1 MLDGQAVMKVLVV
14 DEHYHQ
20 AAALVSF
27 LSSRGHHAYVFKTGE
42 AALRRAPG
50 LKPDVMLIDAALP
63 PPNGVSLAR
72 QIRRI
77 PALAATRL
85 IALNEDGEAVNREAL
100 IEQGYDDLLN
110 SPYTQDDVLAA
121 VTRVRLRVSATQE
134 RILLSKQVAEQAGA
148 RVSVARQDLDAW
160 WFERRDAPR
169 CVVSFLGC
177 EESLINDVRIMLA
190 SPGVRLEHFAANEP
204 PPVAVD
210 GAPDAFYHCLVA
222 DADAGEVNA
231 HALLEELSLRQPPL
245 PAIFLVSA
253 GDMAG
258 AVRLMR
264 AGACDVVERPEGAEL
279 AEAIQIALYSLYWY
293 AARPPDTGDLTVQER
308 RLLELTAA
316 GLLNK
321 QIAREMNISLRTV
334 HLRRTVLMSKLGA
347 ASRTELIRR
356 AVELGLVRL

>member
-1 MLDGQAVMKVLVV
+1 MSGGHAVMKVLVV
-14 DEHYHQ
+14 DGHHHQ
-20 AAALVSF
+20 AATLVSF

-42 AALRRAPG
+42 AALRRAPD

-63 PPNGVSLAR
+63 PPDGVSLAR

-85 IALNEDGEAVNREAL
+85 IALNENGEAVNRDAAV
-100 IEQGYDDLLN
+100 EQGYDDLLN
-110 SPYTQDDVLAA
+110 QPYTPEDVLT
-121 VTRVRLRVSATQE
+121 VITRVRSRVSATQE

-177 EESLINDVRIMLA
+177 EDSLINDVRDMLA
-190 SPGVRLEHFAANEP
+190 SPGVRLERLAVNEP
-204 PPVAVD
+204 PPAALD
-210 GAPDAFYHCLVA
+210 GEPRDCYHCLVA

-231 HALLEELSLRQPPL
+231 HALLEELSPRQPPL
-245 PAIFLVSA
+245 PIIFLVSA

-264 AGACDVVERPEGAEL
+264 AGACDVVERTEGAEL
-279 AEAIQIALYSLYWY
+279 VEAIQIALYSLYWY
-293 AARPPDTGDLTVQER
+293 AARPPNIGDLTAQER
-308 RLLELTAA
+308 RLLELTIK

-334 HLRRTVLMSKLGA
+334 HLRRTALMSKLGA

-356 AVELGLVRL
+356 AVELGLARL